1 MFPWVKR
8 AEREADHS
16 LPSTS
21 LVNKNDLGGG
31 GYTCI
36 RPMCPHRV
44 DPDYFSFTFTH
55 RVGVSRSGC
64 GDVRLRMSLTH
75 P

>member
-21 LVNKNDLGGG
+21 LGNNNDWE
-31 GYTCI
+31 GYTCT
-36 RPMCPHRV
+36 RPMCQYRV
-44 DPDYFSFTFTH
+44 DPDYFSFNYTH

-64 GDVRLRMSLTH
+64 GDVRVRMSLTH